1 MTRDIALERV
11 IRRRHLGPM
20 MPASAALRTTNRS
33 QAIAMLVLATAF
45 WGLSFPLIKTLML
58 LHTRVDSA
66 ASSWFV
72 TTYVLAPRFALGA
85 FLLAVWQWRALLA
98 GDIRSGEWIQGG
110 VIGLFSTAGMLFQC
124 DGMQYTAASTSAFLT
139 QFYAILIPIYVA
151 WRARRGP
158 EYLVWISCALVLA
171 GVAVLGR
178 FSWSDFHMGRGEIE
192 TLIASTFFM
201 GQILWLE
208 RPEFAGNRP
217 ARISLAMFTTQT
229 GIYTS
234 LLLGLAP
241 ATGMSAALAAP
252 WSSGP
257 WIALTLLLTL
267 VCTVGAYGL
276 MNAWQPK
283 ISATEAGLVY
293 CAEPIFGSLLAL
305 FLPALFS
312 VWAAVEYPNETATW
326 TLLVGGGL
334 ITTANVLIQLK
345 PPDRTA
351 NTEPHSTLD

>member
-1 MTRDIALERV
+1 
-11 IRRRHLGPM
+11 M
-20 MPASAALRTTNRS
+20 MPASAVPHSTNRS

-58 LHTRVDSA
+58 LHARVDSA
-66 ASSWFV
+66 AGPWFV
-72 TTYVLAPRFALGA
+72 TAYVLAPRFAIGA
-85 FLLAVWQWRALLA
+85 ALLAAWQWRALLA

-158 EYLVWISCALVLA
+158 EAVVWISCALVLA

-178 FSWSDFHMGRGEIE
+178 FDWKELHMGRGEIE
-192 TLIASTFFM
+192 TLVASTFFM

-208 RPEFAGNRP
+208 RPEFASNRP
-217 ARISLAMFTTQT
+217 ARLSLAMFATQAV
-229 GIYTS
+229 IYS
-234 LLLGLAP
+234 ALLLGIAP
-241 ATGMSAALAAP
+241 PGEMATALAAP
-252 WSSGP
+252 WSSGT
-257 WIALTLLLTL
+257 WIALTLALTL

-276 MNAWQPK
+276 MNAWQPM

-293 CAEPIFGSLLAL
+293 CAEPVFGSVLAL

-312 VWAAVEYPNETATW
+312 VWASVDYPNETATW
-326 TLLVGGGL
+326 TLLAGGGL

-345 PPDRTA
+345 PPSRRGGP
-351 NTEPHSTLD
+351 E